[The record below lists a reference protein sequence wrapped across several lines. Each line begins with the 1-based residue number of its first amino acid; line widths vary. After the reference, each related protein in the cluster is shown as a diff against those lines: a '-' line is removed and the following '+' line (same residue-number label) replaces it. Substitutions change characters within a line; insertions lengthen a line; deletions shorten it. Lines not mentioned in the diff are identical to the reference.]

1 MAIRC
6 VPDRR
11 IKTRNGVGKSI
22 VVKEDNSDKIMI
34 LIEEKNLTT
43 VENICQYDPV
53 RPDIPYDW
61 RIANGNKVFF
71 KGVKSYDMRYVTE
84 WDAVCC
90 VTFKNIIPKSEME
103 MVCSIHSG
111 NIAIFYTVWSTRKGA
126 GREII
131 FNIVDYLKEHKPN
144 VKRYVTLSPKTE
156 MAKKFHLRNGA
167 EWIGENETTNNFEY
181 FV

>member
-1 MAIRC
+1 M
-6 VPDRR
+6 
-11 IKTRNGVGKSI
+11 
-22 VVKEDNSDKIMI
+22 MI
-34 LIEEKNLTT
+34 LIDEKNLTT
-43 VENICQYDPV
+43 VENICQHDPV
-53 RPDIPYDW
+53 RPNIPCEW

-71 KGVKSYDMRYVTE
+71 KGVKSFDMRYITE
-84 WDAVCC
+84 MSAACC
-90 VTFKNIIPKSEME
+90 ISFKNTVPKSEME
-103 MVCSIHSG
+103 MVSSVHFG
-111 NIAIFYTVWSTRKGA
+111 NIAIFYTVWSTKKGA

-167 EWIGENETTNNFEY
+167 EWIAENETTNNFEY

>member
-1 MAIRC
+1 
-6 VPDRR
+6 
-11 IKTRNGVGKSI
+11 
-22 VVKEDNSDKIMI
+22 MI

-156 MAKKFHLRNGA
+156 MAKNFHLRNGA

>member
-1 MAIRC
+1 M
-6 VPDRR
+6 DKDD
-11 IKTRNGVGKSI
+11 KTDI
-22 VVKEDNSDKIMI
+22 VMQ
-34 LIEEKNLTT
+34 LIDEKNLTT

-53 RPDIPYDW
+53 RPSIPCEW

-71 KGVKSYDMRYVTE
+71 KGVTSFDMRYVTE
-84 WDAVCC
+84 MSAACC
-90 VTFKNIIPKSEME
+90 VSFKNTVPKSEME
-103 MVCSIHSG
+103 MVSSVHSG

-131 FNIVDYLKEHKPN
+131 FNIVDYLQEQKPN

-156 MAKKFHLRNGA
+156 LAKKFHLRNGA
-167 EWIGENETTNNFEY
+167 KLIAENETTYNFEY